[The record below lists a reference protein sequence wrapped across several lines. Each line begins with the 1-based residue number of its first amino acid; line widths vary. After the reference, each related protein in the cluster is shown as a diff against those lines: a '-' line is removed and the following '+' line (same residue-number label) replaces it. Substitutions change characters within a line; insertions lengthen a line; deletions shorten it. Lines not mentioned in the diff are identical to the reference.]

1 MDTHFDY
8 NHHIAFIST
17 YTKVGTLYMKRH
29 HYHANGIY
37 YYQTWCM
44 IFVWYD
50 HVINECRYLQTYLM
64 D

>member
-1 MDTHFDY
+1 MPMNIGTYFDF

-37 YYQTWCM
+37 YYKK
-44 IFVWYD
+44 
-50 HVINECRYLQTYLM
+50 HGA
-64 D
+64 